1 MRFRRNC
8 AMQGAMQLIGALRTA
23 LDAAV
28 NAALNA
34 AVGVA
39 VAALAWLSGDPA
51 LADPAALGPQNQI
64 ETFVIQDDNV
74 DRGPGAGVNRSD
86 QIYGLH
92 VSRDWSRTEG
102 EHTQLA
108 VTADGG
114 AEVFGHHDKLDHV
127 TASAAARWNY
137 RASGEFDAAT
147 YGIFLRALANGY
159 ESDLRSDVGY
169 ALGLRANGALTDRMS
184 GDASISGEQ
193 RRAQNAVFSGTDW
206 SLKGH
211 LDYAISPADVLYL
224 NGIYRRGDTTLSGI
238 ASFENPKTA
247 GGFIDVADDAFT
259 ADHLRVYRMHAR
271 TTVAQLGFNHAFG
284 ANASLDLSWLDAVA
298 RPTAG
303 TPFLDNIPTRYI
315 DRQWTAD
322 FVLRF

>member
-1 MRFRRNC
+1 
-8 AMQGAMQLIGALRTA
+8 MQGAMQSIDALRAT
-23 LDAAV
+23 V
-28 NAALNA
+28 NA
-34 AVGVA
+34 A
-39 VAALAWLSGDPA
+39 VAALAWLTGSPA
-51 LADPAALGPQNQI
+51 LADPAALGSHNQI
-64 ETFVIQDDNV
+64 ETFVTQDDNV

-86 QIYGLH
+86 QIYGLN
-92 VSRDWSRTEG
+92 VSRDWSRAESQ
-102 EHTQLA
+102 HTQLA

-127 TASAAARWNY
+127 TASVTTRWNY
-137 RASGEFDAAT
+137 RTSGEFDAAT

-169 ALGLRANGALTDRMS
+169 ALGLRASRALTDRMS

-193 RRAQNAVFSGTDW
+193 RRAQNAVFSGTNW

-303 TPFLDNIPTRYI
+303 TPFLDNIPTRYV

>member
-1 MRFRRNC
+1 
-8 AMQGAMQLIGALRTA
+8 MQGVKRSIGALRATVS
-23 LDAAV
+23 AAV
-28 NAALNA
+28 SA
-34 AVGVA
+34 AVGAA
-39 VAALAWLSGDPA
+39 VAAAAALGWLAGNPA

-64 ETFVIQDDNV
+64 ETFVAQDDNV

-92 VSRDWSRTEG
+92 VSRDWSHTESQQ
-102 EHTQLA
+102 TQLA

-114 AEVFGHHDKLDHV
+114 AEVFGHHDKLDHL
-127 TASAAARWNY
+127 TASLAARWNY
-137 RASGEFDAAT
+137 RASGGFDAAT
-147 YGIFLRALANGY
+147 YGIFLRTLANGY

-169 ALGLRANGALTDRMS
+169 ALGLRASRALTDRMS

-211 LDYAISPADVLYL
+211 LDYAASSADVLYL
-224 NGIYRRGDTTLSGI
+224 NGIYRRGDATLSGI
-238 ASFENPKTA
+238 AAFENPKTA

-271 TTVAQLGFNHAFG
+271 TSVAQLGFNHAFG

-303 TPFLDNIPTRYI
+303 TPFLDNIPTRYV